1 MSLADGGGVD
11 DRGYQTRSCFNDQ
24 KTATHI
30 SAWLQI
36 VVTPGRDTEL
46 YRAIRSTV
54 SSQTFGMKALAER
67 LKKLEQLRRFN
78 ASIRQ
83 GDTRLAEES
92 NDLSSLER
100 LEAGRPPEAVEQ
112 DFGLESIVLRRQRSV
127 LAIKDNEAQLDFLDK
142 ADSEIWAVRLKQAK
156 PFLDSAIRAVGRV
169 ELQGGMLDWVG
180 TGWLV
185 ADDVMVTSRNVA
197 NLFAARNGQG
207 FSFRMGHDGP
217 IQASVDFLQE
227 IDNPNTMVFQLVR
240 ALHIEDEPGPD
251 IAFFEIAVVA
261 GNLKPAAPIELAT
274 EIAVTENVA
283 VIGYPAYDS
292 RVPGGHLR

>member
-112 DFGLESIVLRRQRSV
+112 DFGLESIALRRQRSV

-185 ADDVMVTSRNVA
+185 ADDVMVTSRKVA

>member
-112 DFGLESIVLRRQRSV
+112 DFGLESIALRRQRSV

>member
-112 DFGLESIVLRRQRSV
+112 DFGLESIFLRRQRSV

-227 IDNPNTMVFQLVR
+227 IDNPHTMVFQLVR